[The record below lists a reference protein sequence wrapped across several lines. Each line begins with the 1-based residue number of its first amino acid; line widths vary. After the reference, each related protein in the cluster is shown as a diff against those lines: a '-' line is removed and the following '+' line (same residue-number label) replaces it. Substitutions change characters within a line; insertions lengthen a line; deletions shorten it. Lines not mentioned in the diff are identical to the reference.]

1 VVIMGERQAEP
12 RLSVVALMTVTGVV
26 LLGGVVVG
34 ALPGSRTE
42 AMSVPAV
49 PSAGTDLEDA
59 DLARDTQ
66 ICLAVSGIV
75 EDASV
80 GAQDRTRGSVVA
92 ALHTAERR
100 LDEQGEAVDPRV
112 LVAVRNMREAIT
124 GLRAAI
130 GSGTAVARAT
140 HVVLDRID
148 DLDAACRTRLAPSAA
163 SPV

>member
-1 VVIMGERQAEP
+1 MGERQAEP

-26 LLGGVVVG
+26 LMGAVVAGV
-34 ALPGSRTE
+34 LPGSRTE
-42 AMSVPAV
+42 AMSLPAAA
-49 PSAGTDLEDA
+49 PSAGADVEDV

-80 GAQDRTRGSVVA
+80 GTQGRTRESVVA
-92 ALHTAERR
+92 ALHAAELR

-112 LVAVRNMREAIT
+112 LVAVRNMRDAIT
-124 GLRAAI
+124 GLRAAV
-130 GSGTAVARAT
+130 GSGAALARAT